1 MSIIQFTIE
10 TTTRDLYNE
19 TPTVRFVEHDRTI
32 DIVRFMLPS
41 GFAEFPM
48 DEQTA
53 VRVMYIRPG
62 ATRVRA
68 VTIPEAAY
76 EGADEGYLYYDWRL
90 SDADLASHGT
100 LKFAICIIRI
110 NSDGSEEFY
119 DFNSCITDIQIA
131 STLHAD
137 EEAEEDPQEAATN
150 AERIAVLESVVA
162 KLRAEIESLAKGE

>member
-1 MSIIQFTIE
+1 
-10 TTTRDLYNE
+10 
-19 TPTVRFVEHDRTI
+19 
-32 DIVRFMLPS
+32 
-41 GFAEFPM
+41 M

-62 ATRVRA
+62 AKTVRA
-68 VTIPEAAY
+68 VTIPESAY
-76 EGADEGYLYYDWRL
+76 EGADEGYLYYDWQL

-110 NSDGSEEFY
+110 NPDGSEEFY
-119 DFNSCITDIQIA
+119 DFNSVITDIQIA

-137 EEAEEDPQEAATN
+137 EEEEDPQEAATN

-162 KLRAEIESLAKGE
+162 KLRAEIEALAKGE